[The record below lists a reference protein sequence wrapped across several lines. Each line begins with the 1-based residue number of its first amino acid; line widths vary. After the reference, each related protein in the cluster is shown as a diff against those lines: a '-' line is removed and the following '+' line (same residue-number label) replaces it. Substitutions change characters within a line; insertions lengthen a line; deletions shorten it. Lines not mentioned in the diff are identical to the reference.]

1 MSIGSGLWSKKGGRM
16 EWGGGSKGSSE
27 VSEIGCDDKE
37 LSESPYRA
45 ELWGVERK
53 GRYIRIGSWVGL
65 WRVCWNEMRKMTME

>member
-45 ELWGVERK
+45 ELWVWK
-53 GRYIRIGSWVGL
+53 GKVG
-65 WRVCWNEMRKMTME
+65 T